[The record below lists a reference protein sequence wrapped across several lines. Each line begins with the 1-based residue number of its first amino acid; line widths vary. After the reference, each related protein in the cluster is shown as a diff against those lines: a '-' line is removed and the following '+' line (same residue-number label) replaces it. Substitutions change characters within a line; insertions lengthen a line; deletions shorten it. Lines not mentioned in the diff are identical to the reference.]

1 MLLYNPFLLAVITV
15 STNLLHRMYKK
26 RKQNRIDIA
35 NTEQFLQEVSK
46 FKYKKNKKKPEVKNK
61 DFFRSFSKEE
71 WYITKNNY
79 KMFLTG
85 LYYLGYE
92 KYSDRIKG
100 QKEGTDQFL
109 EFYMNLVYFIGYYY
123 ILTSSKKINLEDD
136 HPLQVAQIQFI
147 KFLDKGSTCIIKNT
161 KSIINVNNYS
171 KTNAEVTTDPKEFK
185 KSLLKCAFKK
195 SFNSNTITSM
205 LLFDEGDDDSGHMNT
220 LIISYEKA
228 SVWRVEPNIYQFWNP
243 VFYDNLDIA
252 LKKYFDNNPE
262 LHLTYK
268 GLYPYTLKSTPNHVG
283 LCVMISALQL
293 YLPRKMTDFNVKYY
307 IIKFLEWEYNKIY
320 NEKFNIFKNTN
331 NSLINLIKFTH
342 KFYKINDFEINGKNY
357 NINDIEL
364 IKKEYSKNGP
374 TINKIICK
382 RDTLKNSIIYEK
394 QNPKYLEEYTN
405 SNNQTVFQ
413 LIK

>member
-35 NTEQFLQEVSK
+35 NTEQFLDEVSK

-61 DFFRSFSKEE
+61 DFFKSFSKEE

-109 EFYMNLVYFIGYYY
+109 EFYMNLIYFIGYYY
-123 ILTSSKKINLEDD
+123 ILTLSKKINLEDD
-136 HPLQVAQIQFI
+136 HPLQIAQIQFI

-171 KTNAEVTTDPKEFK
+171 KKNAEVTTDPKEFK
-185 KSLLKCAFKK
+185 KSLLKCALKK

-243 VFYDNLDIA
+243 VFNDNLDIA
-252 LKKYFDNNPE
+252 LKKYFNNNPE

-293 YLPRKMTDFNVKYY
+293 YLPKKMTDFNVKYY

-320 NEKFNIFKNTN
+320 NEKFDVFKNTN

-357 NINDIEL
+357 TINDIEL

-374 TINKIICK
+374 TINKIVCK

-394 QNPKYLEEYTN
+394 QNPKYLEEYTTP
-405 SNNQTVFQ
+405 NNQNVFQ

>member
-35 NTEQFLQEVSK
+35 NTEQFLDEVSK

-109 EFYMNLVYFIGYYY
+109 EFYMNLIYFIGYYY
-123 ILTSSKKINLEDD
+123 ILTLSKKINLEDD

-171 KTNAEVTTDPKEFK
+171 KKNAEVTTDPKEFK
-185 KSLLKCAFKK
+185 KSLLKCALKK

-243 VFYDNLDIA
+243 VFNDNLDIA

-320 NEKFNIFKNTN
+320 NEKFDVFKNTN

-374 TINKIICK
+374 TINKIVCK

>member
-35 NTEQFLQEVSK
+35 NTEQFLDEVSK

-61 DFFRSFSKEE
+61 DFFKSFSKEE

-109 EFYMNLVYFIGYYY
+109 EFYMNLIYFIGYYY
-123 ILTSSKKINLEDD
+123 ILTLSKKINLEDD

-171 KTNAEVTTDPKEFK
+171 KKNAEVTTDPKEFK
-185 KSLLKCAFKK
+185 KSLLKCALKK

-243 VFYDNLDIA
+243 VFNDNLDIA

-293 YLPRKMTDFNVKYY
+293 YLPKKMTDFNVKYY

-320 NEKFNIFKNTN
+320 NEKFDVFKNTN

-374 TINKIICK
+374 TINKIVCK

>member
-35 NTEQFLQEVSK
+35 NTEQFLDEVSK

-109 EFYMNLVYFIGYYY
+109 EFYMNLIYFIGYYY
-123 ILTSSKKINLEDD
+123 ILTLSKKINLEDD

-171 KTNAEVTTDPKEFK
+171 KKNAEVTTDPKEFK
-185 KSLLKCAFKK
+185 KSLLKCALKK

-243 VFYDNLDIA
+243 VFNDNLDIA

-320 NEKFNIFKNTN
+320 NEKFDVFKNTN

-374 TINKIICK
+374 TIDKIVCK